1 MVLVTR
7 LEGWLAD
14 RRVRLAR
21 SWGAYSHGY
30 RVHRYRA
37 ASLLVALAVAA
48 VAVGV
53 AMGSRVGTP
62 DPTETDPP
70 APNIDAAPGLDVPDV
85 RGMSAP
91 QARAVLER
99 SGLRFEWA
107 IAAEGTPGRVLGTLP
122 SIGRSVS
129 SGTAVTLIVGVGAER
144 LVAGLVSSV
153 WPEDSSASP

>member
-1 MVLVTR
+1 VGGVVPRVLGSTG
-7 LEGWLAD
+7 EGIETMGLTKPHGSAPRATTLA
-14 RRVRLAR
+14 
-21 SWGAYSHGY
+21 
-30 RVHRYRA
+30 A
-37 ASLLVALAVAA
+37 ASLLVLLAVAA

-53 AMGSRVGTP
+53 AMGSLVGTP
-62 DPTETDPP
+62 DPTKTYSP
-70 APNIDAAPGLDVPDV
+70 APNIDAAPGMDVPDV
-85 RGMSAP
+85 RGMSAL

-129 SGTAVTLIVGVGAER
+129 SGTPVTLIVGVGAER

-153 WPEDSSASP
+153 WPEDASASP